1 MAILH
6 VRDVPDSLYK
16 RMQKI
21 AKSRG
26 RTLSAEVIALFEE
39 VVEREEIR
47 RKQADL
53 LAAIY
58 RDRWTPPPGTPDSV
72 EMIRQIREEREA
84 ELLRRARE

>member
-6 VRDVPDSLYK
+6 VRDIPDSLYK

-39 VVEREEIR
+39 AIEQDEMR
-47 RKQADL
+47 RKQADV
-53 LAAIY
+53 LASI
-58 RDRWTPPPGTPDSV
+58 RQNRRTPPPGAPDSV
-72 EMIRQIREEREA
+72 ELIRQIREERE
-84 ELLRRARE
+84 EEILRRARQ